1 MMSLVP
7 ESSRKSYCQKNDVSA
22 GVPELCAGARFVAV
36 FLCGGRGTRMRGCTA
51 DKILAPLAG
60 APVLTYPLRAFEAAG
75 IFSGAVFVCRNEAQ
89 RAAIAAIAAQ
99 CCPALSAHAVF
110 CAGGA
115 ERCDSV
121 RNGLEAAARIFAEGR
136 RTGTPADGNNS
147 GDRNAAADGNG
158 NDEKPVFAFIHD
170 SARPL
175 VRAGLLR
182 DLAATA
188 LREGAAVAAHRCRNT
203 VKRLPAGACD
213 GSACFA
219 EDLDRARLWETETPQ
234 VFPLKEI
241 LRAYR
246 AVAAAGTV
254 PTDDVAAA
262 AAAGIAVAFVEN
274 LSPNPKLTVP
284 EDFLFCEAL
293 LAAETAAETTRKT
306 AETASPGSAP
316 A

>member
-1 MMSLVP
+1 
-7 ESSRKSYCQKNDVSA
+7 
-22 GVPELCAGARFVAV
+22 
-36 FLCGGRGTRMRGCTA
+36 MRGCTA

-60 APVLTYPLRAFEAAG
+60 VPVLTYPLRAFEAAE
-75 IFSGAVFVCRNEAQ
+75 IFSGAVFVCRDEAQ

-99 CCPALSAHAVF
+99 SCPGLSARAVF

-121 RNGLEAAARIFAEGR
+121 RGGLEAAARIFAEGR
-136 RTGTPADGNNS
+136 RTGTFGGGNDGS
-147 GDRNAAADGNG
+147 GNG
-158 NDEKPVFAFIHD
+158 EKPVFAFIHD

-175 VRAGLLR
+175 VCAGLLR
-182 DLAATA
+182 ELAATA

-203 VKRLPAGACD
+203 VKRLPAGACA
-213 GSACFA
+213 GSACIS

-293 LAAETAAETTRKT
+293 LSAAGAAG
-306 AETASPGSAP
+306 AGAAGAAGAAP
-316 A
+316 M

>member
-1 MMSLVP
+1 
-7 ESSRKSYCQKNDVSA
+7 
-22 GVPELCAGARFVAV
+22 
-36 FLCGGRGTRMRGCTA
+36 MRGCTA
-51 DKILAPLAG
+51 DKILALLAG

-75 IFSGAVFVCRNEAQ
+75 IFSGAVFVCRDEAR

-99 CCPALSAHAVF
+99 SCPGLSARAVF
-110 CAGGA
+110 CVGGA

-121 RNGLEAAARIFAEGR
+121 RNGLEAAAKIFAEGR
-136 RTGTPADGNNS
+136 GAGTAGS
-147 GDRNAAADGNG
+147 GNG
-158 NDEKPVFAFIHD
+158 GKPVFVFIHD

-175 VRAGLLR
+175 VSAGLLR
-182 DLAATA
+182 ELAATA
-188 LREGAAVAAHRCRNT
+188 LREGAAVAAHRSRNT
-203 VKRLPAGACD
+203 VKRLPAGACA
-213 GSACFA
+213 GSACIS

-274 LSPNPKLTVP
+274 FSPNPKLTVP

-293 LAAETAAETTRKT
+293 LSAGAAGAA
-306 AETASPGSAP
+306 AM
-316 A
+316 